1 MILRAAGG
9 GPGGC
14 LSSRLSPSGPG
25 RKSSIGKGL
34 WFAVSL
40 PLRLTIL

>member
-1 MILRAAGG
+1 MILRAARG

-14 LSSRLSPSGPG
+14 LSSRRAPPAPG
-25 RKSSIGKGL
+25 RKSSNGKGL